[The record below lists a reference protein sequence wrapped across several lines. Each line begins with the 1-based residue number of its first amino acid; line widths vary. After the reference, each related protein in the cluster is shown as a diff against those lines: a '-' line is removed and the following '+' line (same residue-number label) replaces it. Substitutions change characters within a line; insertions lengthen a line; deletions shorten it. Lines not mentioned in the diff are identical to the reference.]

1 MEQRATNRHGFTV
14 LYHKELA
21 DHLTSRRFQLLFLI
35 LLFIAGASLFGAFGS
50 LSKAAQ
56 QTTANGQQAAP
67 SDFVFLQLFTTAGQ
81 SIYAFTTFIGFLGPI
96 FGIMLGFD
104 AINNEQAQGT
114 LNRLAA
120 QPIYRDTIINAKF
133 CAGATVVFANEGLN
147 DDFEQ
152 SLEKEG
158 IAVIEM
164 SVAETP
170 KQLETNYHTIGK
182 ILGGNDD
189 GDAKAAS
196 SYDKLISAM
205 EDRKSEASAK
215 NATALDTVC
224 YLYYEQGGLRLMTSG
239 TYGDMLLGYTG
250 SVNVAVNI
258 DENKVDVNTLKV
270 ANPKYIFYADDNT
283 LKAVQAD
290 PVLSKLAA
298 VTGGKTMQITKD
310 EMSRQGLTALE
321 TLEKMIGFIHPELA
335 KSKAT
340 PDSAQTAT
348 QPAAQAAT
356 EAATQAAQTAATQAA
371 TQPAAATS
379 VADKYKIDL
388 KDLSL
393 KEEDDNDDVKAMQQR
408 LFDLGYVSDK
418 ENITGYFGE
427 ISKKAVNAF
436 QKASGIKETGEA
448 DNATLVKLFASDAKK
463 SDTAVDESS
472 ASEE

>member
-1 MEQRATNRHGFTV
+1 MKK
-14 LYHKELA
+14 L
-21 DHLTSRRFQLLFLI
+21 
-35 LLFIAGASLFGAFGS
+35 IAGIICAVLVLGTALS
-50 LSKAAQ
+50 LSGCGDKNYPVKI
-56 QTTANGQQAAP
+56 ANLTIDKEPKSIVVLDPNSADIISYMGYDVKIVGRSREVDQKYLDVAP
-67 SDFVFLQLFTTAGQ
+67 VMGSAVSPSVQD
-81 SIYAFTTFIGFLGPI
+81 
-96 FGIMLGFD
+96 
-104 AINNEQAQGT
+104 
-114 LNRLAA
+114 
-120 QPIYRDTIINAKF
+120 IIDS
-133 CAGATVVFANEGLN
+133 GATVVFANEGLN

-158 IAVIEM
+158 IAVIKM

-205 EDRKSEASAK
+205 EQRKSEASAK

-270 ANPKYIFYADDNT
+270 ANPKYIFYADDST

-335 KSKAT
+335 KAQKAT
-340 PDSAQTAT
+340 EPTQQTETKPAEAQAAT
-348 QPAAQAAT
+348 QAAT
-356 EAATQAAQTAATQAA
+356 EAATQAAAQTAATQAA

-427 ISKKAVNAF
+427 ISKKAVTAF